1 MLARNDHDTVLH
13 QAVGSHNAEV
23 IRLILDAIKERLD
36 DDHQLMYQH
45 INAPDS
51 EVDSPLM

>member
-1 MLARNDHDTVLH
+1 VLARNDHDTVLH